1 MRPQKL
7 LKLLIK
13 LFVNEFEELIHLLL
27 FKIYLAHEIAN
38 GLIEFKDVL
47 SYCFQIPM
55 PLQLLPFI
63 RLLSIR
69 ILNLPLLLFYL
80 LILFIVFGKV
90 GVVLAQSWRLL
101 AAYE

>member
-38 GLIEFKDVL
+38 GLIEF
-47 SYCFQIPM
+47 
-55 PLQLLPFI
+55 
-63 RLLSIR
+63 
-69 ILNLPLLLFYL
+69 
-80 LILFIVFGKV
+80 
-90 GVVLAQSWRLL
+90 
-101 AAYE
+101 